1 MKNKKKK
8 KRKNKK
14 LNIIQEIKNKVFK
27 KEEDDWNSNTF
38 SMFEV
43 IIIILISIL
52 FGVVV
57 GYIITCGKTSLSV
70 RDKNML
76 EIVDVYNSLT
86 TEYYKKVD
94 KDKLSDAA
102 IKGMVESIDDPFTT
116 YMDEN
121 ISNEFNKSVNG
132 SFVGIG
138 VTVMYED
145 GYYRIIEVMKN
156 SPALA
161 SGLEVNDLMVRVD
174 DKDIS
179 GDQEAFQ
186 SISKGDIGSK
196 VKITVKRGEEE
207 KDFVIKRAK
216 IEMQVV
222 SNHIFDYE
230 GLKIGYVKIESFA
243 SNSAKQFQEAM
254 HRFDRNRIDA
264 LVIDVRN
271 NPGGHI
277 DKARTILSHF
287 FDKKTVLFQIKDNNG
302 TRKIKSLTNETK
314 KYPIAVLMNSGS
326 CSAAEILASAIDE
339 NYPNAITVGTTT
351 YGKGT
356 VQKSQSLNS
365 GNSIEYTTQK
375 WLTSKGEWIGNKGL
389 KPTYEVV
396 ESEEY
401 CANPTYEND
410 NQLQLALQKIKESN

>member
-1 MKNKKKK
+1 
-8 KRKNKK
+8 
-14 LNIIQEIKNKVFK
+14 
-27 KEEDDWNSNTF
+27 
-38 SMFEV
+38 
-43 IIIILISIL
+43 
-52 FGVVV
+52 
-57 GYIITCGKTSLSV
+57 
-70 RDKNML
+70 
-76 EIVDVYNSLT
+76 
-86 TEYYKKVD
+86 
-94 KDKLSDAA
+94 
-102 IKGMVESIDDPFTT
+102 
-116 YMDEN
+116 
-121 ISNEFNKSVNG
+121 
-132 SFVGIG
+132 
-138 VTVMYED
+138 
-145 GYYRIIEVMKN
+145 
-156 SPALA
+156 
-161 SGLEVNDLMVRVD
+161 MVRVD